1 MRGTRSSCGRKSS
14 NQRCYFMIMAQL
26 QIATFHFALRAKH
39 ESRPCRKT
47 VFDGLQ
53 ACLVGGLVN
62 KFPIRHKCTA
72 SRFAPFVGPDTKSL
86 TASRKRPL
94 RGLHEKSGCRRGNC
108 DPLILCQFV
117 SGNVRFVS
125 VEAEAPMGRG
135 NGASLR
141 GGGPCRTAAQPPS
154 DNDGFRVSRKAQCR

>member
-1 MRGTRSSCGRKSS
+1 
-14 NQRCYFMIMAQL
+14 MILAQL

-141 GGGPCRTAAQPPS
+141 GGLPTGAGRALPHGGAAALRQ
-154 DNDGFRVSRKAQCR
+154 